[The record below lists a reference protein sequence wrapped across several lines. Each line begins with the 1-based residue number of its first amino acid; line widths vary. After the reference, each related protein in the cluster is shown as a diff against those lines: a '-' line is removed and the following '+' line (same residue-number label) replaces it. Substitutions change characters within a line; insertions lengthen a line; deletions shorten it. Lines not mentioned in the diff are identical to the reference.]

1 MNPRWTVQKVAVGTI
16 SGLPKT
22 YKFHFK
28 DIPEHWFKVD
38 VREALRSK
46 TALIYPN
53 DDADQ
58 SIVRDVVGTAAL
70 WEEKYIKIAM

>member
-1 MNPRWTVQKVAVGTI
+1 
-16 SGLPKT
+16 
-22 YKFHFK
+22 
-28 DIPEHWFKVD
+28 VD